1 MRRTF
6 PLCLAVLL
14 ALSPRAARA
23 ASPPRT
29 NLVFITS
36 DDHRWD
42 ALGAA
47 GNAAIHTPA
56 LDRLAA
62 RGIYFRQATAHVA
75 QCLPVRGTLLTGL
88 AVHQHGEVSHEHA
101 VPEDGKPDRI
111 HSLPTV
117 PRLLREAGYR
127 TVLIG
132 KWHLAANPWQS
143 GFSEVRSWLPAG
155 GADYQDPL
163 LARGNSRRLRKTKG
177 NTQRIFGDEAV
188 RFVRSAAA
196 REKPF
201 FLWLAFTAP
210 HVPMEP
216 NSAASRRLYADK
228 TPAELRPPGFTG
240 GVASDWRPYYAA
252 ISDLDREVGRLQA
265 ALEESGLAPSTAVVF
280 LGDNGHMMGQRGIG
294 ADGGRG
300 KVVPYEASIR
310 VPLIVAGAQGPAGPS
325 DLPASS
331 LDLPVTLLRLAGI
344 EPPAAWPGRDLLAAP
359 PRSRKRPR
367 GRLHRMGRRKGRPL
381 AAVPPRAHPEPQ
393 AHRLEGPGQARRAL
407 RPRRRSR
414 RRDESLRP
422 ARGRGPPARPRS
434 APASLDGAHGG
445 SRQAVAEAKRRP
457 YGTSSL
463 GLRNVG
469 RATSPNAAASAKLPT
484 RPPTFSSAQPASLAG
499 SRASRTPS
507 CP

>member
-344 EPPAAWPGRDLLAAP
+344 EPPAAWPGRDLLAA
-359 PRSRKRPR
+359 
-367 GRLHRMGRRKGRPL
+367 
-381 AAVPPRAHPEPQ
+381 
-393 AHRLEGPGQARRAL
+393 
-407 RPRRRSR
+407 
-414 RRDESLRP
+414 RRDPENGLEDAFTEWADEKGDRW
-422 ARGRGPPARPRS
+422 PPYR
-434 APASLDGAHGG
+434 L
-445 SRQAVAEAKRRP
+445 V
-457 YGTSSL
+457 
-463 GLRNVG
+463 
-469 RATSPNAAASAKLPT
+469 
-484 RPPTFSSAQPASLAG
+484 
-499 SRASRTPS
+499 RTPS
-507 CP
+507 HKLIVWKDPAKPVELYDLAADPAEETNLYGRPEVGALQRDLEARLQAWMERTEDPARQWPKRNDDPTGPLP